1 MTTYKQYLINELKTI
16 RNEKRNLEITLEKR
30 DSNSIFIREEL
41 RTSNAKVN
49 DLKDTIKDFYYVL
62 KTIKDISEDSAIQV
76 LCTIKME
83 DIKRI
88 QGVYIHEDE
97 EE

>member
-1 MTTYKQYLINELKTI
+1 MLTYNKFLRNELSLV
-16 RNEKRNLEITLEKR
+16 RSEKRNLEIALEKR
-30 DSNSIFIREEL
+30 DSNLNYTREEL
-41 RTSNAKVN
+41 RINKDELNSLKNNVK
-49 DLKDTIKDFYYVL
+49 DLYYVL
-62 KTIKDISEDSAIQV
+62 KTIKSISEDSAIQV